1 MSFKTL
7 HQFTVN
13 LDRPGKKTTER
24 VEGGKTILETEAI
37 VESVPHV
44 IVLKEPS
51 RRERYDV
58 GLFQSV
64 SQNEGVAMGLMP
76 RLLMI
81 QQLGKIPGTPISGD
95 TEQSLAAMNARMQE
109 IANDYIRLGTQG
121 AEDSAEVLSRK
132 EAMDLEYRA
141 LNKKAED
148 IATAYQ
154 SVFAH
159 TAEQYAQNKVIT
171 WLTLFLTYVR
181 TADGKH
187 EPLFSGTGF
196 KEKEDRLGDLED
208 AEDKLYFAALDK
220 LSTYWSLYALGRA
233 TVTADFV
240 KIEEEFAKQVAAR
253 EKAKAEAEAAASAVA
268 SKSETPPVVV
278 DTAAPSTPVAEPVP
292 APVEATPAAPQP

>member
-7 HQFTVN
+7 HQFTVY

-24 VEGGKTILETEAI
+24 VEGGKTIVETEDVI
-37 VESVPHV
+37 ESVPHV

-81 QQLGKIPGTPISGD
+81 QQLDKLPGNRLSGD

-109 IANDYIRLGTQG
+109 IANDYIRLGTQAG
-121 AEDSAEVLSRK
+121 SESPEIAARK
-132 EAMDLEYRA
+132 EQLDMEYRA
-141 LNKKAED
+141 LNKKSD
-148 IATAYQ
+148 DLNTAYQ

-171 WLTLFLTYVR
+171 WLTLFLTYVK
-181 TADGKH
+181 TPDGKH
-187 EPLFSGTGF
+187 EPLFTGADF
-196 KEKEDRLGDLED
+196 KAKEECLGDLED
-208 AEDKLYFAALDK
+208 SENKLYFAALDK
-220 LSTYWSLYALGRA
+220 LSFYWMLYYFGRA
-233 TVTADFV
+233 ATSADYL
-240 KIEEEFAKQVAAR
+240 KIEAEQAKQLEAAQKMKA
-253 EKAKAEAEAAASAVA
+253 EEEAKAKAVAEAAVV
-268 SKSETPPVVV
+268 TPPVVA
-278 DTAAPSTPVAEPVP
+278 DTAATETLPVLVTP
-292 APVEATPAAPQP
+292 TPETPQS